1 MDKEKIDDLVD
12 IWLDTIRRTEVGWPS
27 SSTLSRFIEYRGS
40 FQTSQIVSG
49 LEKYVDKQEKTHAK
63 FADIDLALAELEDK
77 RALSI
82 IGKRLYQ
89 GLNAAGKTYTNKDRA
104 RLVGQNFR
112 QFENNLASAYKD
124 LEKTLKLLQKRQK
137 YTVYS

>member
-63 FADIDLALAELEDK
+63 FADIDLALAELEEK

-82 IGKRLYQ
+82 LGKRLYQ
-89 GLNAAGKTYTNKDRA
+89 GLNDAGKTYTNKDRA

-112 QFENNLASAYKD
+112 QFENNLSAAYKD